1 MGNRYMGTAKIE
13 TTEKENTEILSLRN
27 DKWTYDYVFT
37 HFYFD
42 NKDECRVK
50 INGSEP
56 IYLEAGDGFQTDYYN
71 TPIHSFIIVESG
83 VSYKWSG
90 DRK

>member
-1 MGNRYMGTAKIE
+1 MGNRYMGTDRIE
-13 TTEKENTEILSLRN
+13 TTKEKNTEILSLRN
-27 DKWTYDYVFT
+27 EKWSYDYSFT
-37 HFYFD
+37 HFFFD
-42 NKDECRVK
+42 NKDACTVK
-50 INGSEP
+50 INNSNP

-71 TPIHSFIIVESG
+71 TPINSFIIIESG